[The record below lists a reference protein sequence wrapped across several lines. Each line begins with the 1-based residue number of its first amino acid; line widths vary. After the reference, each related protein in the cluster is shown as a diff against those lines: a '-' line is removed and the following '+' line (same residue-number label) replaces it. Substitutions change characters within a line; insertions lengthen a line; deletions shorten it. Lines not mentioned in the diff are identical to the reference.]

1 MKKNKKTEEDIKQ
14 NEGVLSK
21 TREEFLEKQHQYN
34 ELSNDIEIKK
44 NELSAL
50 ARELNGKT
58 NASNYS

>member
-1 MKKNKKTEEDIKQ
+1 M
-14 NEGVLSK
+14 LSK
-21 TREEFLEKQHQYN
+21 TREEYLEKQHQYN

-58 NASNYS
+58 NASNYKNERTKRTKDSN